1 MNSIKL
7 LSHYISAFIL
17 IFLLS
22 HSGSLQGQCVDN
34 FPYKENFDA
43 GPGGWVAG
51 PAANSWSLG
60 TPAKVIINS
69 ASSAPNSWITGTL
82 FSSYPN
88 NADIYVESPCFDFSN
103 VANPYISM
111 NVWWESETGEDG
123 AVLVSSIDGGNTW
136 QRVGNFIDP
145 VNWYNDNNIDG
156 SFLGGPPCGSFI
168 GWAGRVITGNGS
180 QRYVLAQR
188 PLAGLAGQANVKFR
202 LCFASNIT
210 LNSDGFAF
218 DDVLIADVPLI
229 ELGPD
234 QSVCFGDTVQLN
246 ACDPRALEYQW
257 NTSPIDTLC
266 ELTALATF
274 EYIVQV
280 TDTNGFIIR
289 DTMDL
294 FVSPTDVVLPPD
306 QLLCPGDTLML
317 DAGNA
322 GANHQWLPGGQT
334 TQNIDVTE
342 TGTYKVTVSDNFG
355 CVKEDS
361 IDVLIDFV
369 PDVNLGNDTTI
380 CIGES
385 LLLDAGASNPGTIYA
400 WNFNG
405 ANTQTIFV
413 SAPQEYVVVVT
424 TAANCVATDSI
435 DVGVSLTP
443 VVDLG
448 ADRNECGTFTLDA
461 QNPGSTYL
469 WSSGE
474 TTQRVTKSGSG
485 TFWVRVTNADGC
497 SDADTVTIGQ
507 GTIPPVDLGADPII
521 CNGSSATLDL
531 MLNGFDYFWSTGE
544 TTRSIMVNTPGVVVG
559 RVRNADGCESID
571 SVTVIQSPL
580 VVELGPDLLIC
591 NGDSTQLNAGNTG
604 VSYLWNTGEMDAL
617 IFPQTGG
624 LYSVEVTGPQGCVAR
639 DTITLTAQ
647 PDFIADFSGPDSAE
661 LFESIQFM
669 DESIGN
675 PDTWFW
681 EFGDGLSSTD
691 QNPMH
696 AYQSINT
703 FEVCLRVRE
712 GVCVNVVCK
721 EIVVEIFTG
730 IEEELGLELNV
741 FPNPNGGR
749 FNLDISLPQFH
760 PLSYKLLDISG
771 REVYRKDLGISS
783 FLREEVSIPGL
794 KSGIYLLELQ
804 VDEALV
810 YRKVMIQ

>member
-1 MNSIKL
+1 MMYKQL
-7 LSHYISAFIL
+7 LPYIFSSAFFIL
-17 IFLLS
+17 TFF
-22 HSGSLQGQCVDN
+22 GTVNLQAQCIDN

-43 GPGGWVAG
+43 GAGGWTPG
-51 PAANSWSLG
+51 PAPTDWSLG

-88 NADIYVESPCFDFSN
+88 NADIYIESPCFDFTN
-103 VANPYISM
+103 VQNPAISM
-111 NVWWESETGEDG
+111 NVWWESEFGADG
-123 AVLVSSIDGGNTW
+123 TVLVSSVDGGATW
-136 QRVGNFIDP
+136 QRVGNFLDP
-145 VNWYNDNNIDG
+145 VNWYNDNNVSG
-156 SFLGGPPCGSFI
+156 SFLGGPPCNSFI
-168 GWAGRVITGNGS
+168 GWGGRFLTGNGS

-188 PLAGLAGQANVKFR
+188 FLTGLAGQPDVRFR
-202 LCFASNIT
+202 LCFASDLT
-210 LNSDGFAF
+210 LNADGFAF
-218 DDVLIADVPLI
+218 DDVIIADVPII

-234 QSVCFGDTVQLN
+234 QSVCFGDTVQLD
-246 ACDPRALEYQW
+246 ACDPRALDYQW

-266 ELTALATF
+266 ELTALASF

-289 DTMDL
+289 DTMSL

-306 QLLCPGDTLML
+306 QLLCPGDTLEL

-334 TQNIDVTE
+334 TQRINVTE
-342 TGTYKVTVSDNFG
+342 TGNYKVTVSDNFG

-361 IDVLIDFV
+361 IEVLIDFV
-369 PDVNLGNDTTI
+369 PDVDLGNDTTI
-380 CIGES
+380 CIGET
-385 LLLDAGASNPGTIYA
+385 LLLDAGASNPGTVYN

-405 ANTQTIFV
+405 ATTQTIFV

-435 DVGVSLTP
+435 DLGVSLTP

-448 ADRNECGTFTLDA
+448 PDRNECGTFTLDS

-474 TTQRVTKSGSG
+474 TTQSINKSGSG

-497 SDADTVTIGQ
+497 FDADTVTIGQ
-507 GTIPPVDLGADPII
+507 GTIPPVDLGDDPLI
-521 CNGSSATLDL
+521 CNGSTATLDL
-531 MLNGFDYFWSTGE
+531 QLQGFDYFWSTGE
-544 TTRSIMVNTPGVVVG
+544 TTRSITVSTPGVVVG

-580 VVELGPDLLIC
+580 IVELGPDLLIC

-604 VSYLWNTGEMDAL
+604 VSYLWNTGEMTQL

-624 LYSVEVTGPQGCVAR
+624 LYIVEVTGPLGCVAT
-639 DTITLTAQ
+639 DSITLQAQ
-647 PDFIADFSGPDSAE
+647 ANFSADFASPDSAE
-661 LFESIQFM
+661 LFENIQFT
-669 DESIGN
+669 DESLGN
-675 PDTWFW
+675 PTNWFW
-681 EFGDGLSSTD
+681 EFGDGLTSTD
-691 QNPMH
+691 QNPVH

-703 FEVCLRVRE
+703 FEVCLTVRE
-712 GVCVNVVCK
+712 GVCENVVCK

-730 IEEELGLELNV
+730 IEEELGLELDIY
-741 FPNPNGGR
+741 PNPNRGR
-749 FNLDISLPQFH
+749 FNLDISLAQFH
-760 PLSYKLLDISG
+760 ELSFKLLDISG
-771 REVYRKDLGISS
+771 KAVYQKELGVSS
-783 FLREEVSIPGL
+783 FLQEEVYVPGL
-794 KSGIYLLELQ
+794 NAGIYLLELK
-804 VDEALV
+804 VDEARI
-810 YRKVMIQ
+810 YRKVLIQ